1 MSETV
6 KLLKDW
12 RLHVIV
18 LGIVI
23 LTEAIGVIEI
33 GIGPGIIV
41 FLPMLFAIVIGL
53 LLYFT
58 PLLTDKQS
66 EHAEPII
73 TISVSLLIARIGV
86 TIGPDLVNV
95 IAAGPALILQE
106 FGNFGTIF
114 LALPIAVLVFGMKRE
129 SIGMTHSI
137 GREPNLGI
145 IYDKYGFE
153 SPEGQGVT
161 VIYIFGTVFGALFYG
176 IFSGVLAAYTPLH
189 PLSLAMAAGVG
200 SGSMMTAAIG
210 PLVASFPELESQIVA
225 FAGASNL
232 LTYATGLFVSIFIAL
247 PMTEKL
253 YKLFWKWRGGNKT

>member
-1 MSETV
+1 MSETA
-6 KLLKDW
+6 KLIKDW

-23 LTEAIGVIEI
+23 LTEAIGAIEI
-33 GIGPGIIV
+33 SIGPGIIV
-41 FLPMLFAIVIGL
+41 FLPMLFAIVLGL

-58 PLLTDKQS
+58 PLVKEKQS
-66 EHAEPII
+66 KNAEPII
-73 TISVSLLIARIGV
+73 TISVSLLIAKIGV
-86 TIGPDLVNV
+86 TIGPDLVNI

-106 FGNFGTIF
+106 LGNFGTIF
-114 LALPIAVLVFGMKRE
+114 LALPVAVLVFGMKRE

-153 SPEGQGVT
+153 SSEGQGIT
-161 VIYIFGTVFGALFYG
+161 VVYIFGTVFGALFYG
-176 IFSGVLAAYTPLH
+176 LFSGILATFTPLH

-210 PLVASFPELESQIVA
+210 PLASTFPELESQIVA

-232 LTYATGLFVSIFIAL
+232 LTYATGLFISIFIAL
-247 PMTEKL
+247 PITEKL
-253 YKLFWKWRGGNKT
+253 YQLFWKWRGGDKV

>member
-1 MSETV
+1 MSDSL

-18 LGIVI
+18 LAIVI
-23 LTEAIGVIEI
+23 LTEAIGAVEI
-33 GIGPGIIV
+33 SIGPGIIV
-41 FLPMLFAIVIGL
+41 FLPMLFAIIIGL

-58 PLLTDKQS
+58 PLVTDKQS
-66 EHAEPII
+66 ANAEPII
-73 TISVSLLIARIGV
+73 TISVTLLIAKIGV

-106 FGNFGTIF
+106 LGNFGTLFI
-114 LALPIAVLVFGMKRE
+114 ALPVAVLIFGMKRE

-153 SPEGQGVT
+153 SAEGRGVT

-210 PLVASFPELESQIVA
+210 PLIASYPDLESQIVA

-247 PMTEKL
+247 PLTEKL
-253 YKLFWKWRGGNKT
+253 YNLFWKWRGGDKT